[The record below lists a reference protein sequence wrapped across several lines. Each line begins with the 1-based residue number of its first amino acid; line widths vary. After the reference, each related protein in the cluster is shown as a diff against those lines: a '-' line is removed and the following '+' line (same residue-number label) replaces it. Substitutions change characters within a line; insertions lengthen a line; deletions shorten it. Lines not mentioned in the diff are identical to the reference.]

1 MLKKATFFG
10 SKTRHI
16 NALRVTS
23 LAGNSYPYYQDKKK
37 LVSLVLKKQ
46 KNGVDF
52 MMLQIFYRAIIPFTV
67 MSFIS
72 LILLL
77 QEKNYQAKGTFITS
91 LIILIL
97 GLSSF
102 IYEINTLNLKQ
113 KTIVHFV
120 LMLVTIY
127 PILLLSGWFKLNVF
141 LDYLKVFGIF
151 IGFGVAF
158 WIIFLLI
165 SKLTTK

>member
-1 MLKKATFFG
+1 M
-10 SKTRHI
+10 I
-16 NALRVTS
+16 
-23 LAGNSYPYYQDKKK
+23 
-37 LVSLVLKKQ
+37 
-46 KNGVDF
+46 
-52 MMLQIFYRAIIPFTV
+52 LQIFYRAIIPFVV

-151 IGFGVAF
+151 ISFGVAF

>member
-1 MLKKATFFG
+1 NKK
-10 SKTRHI
+10 
-16 NALRVTS
+16 NV
-23 LAGNSYPYYQDKKK
+23 
-37 LVSLVLKKQ
+37 
-46 KNGVDF
+46 VDF
-52 MMLQIFYRAIIPFTV
+52 IILHILYRAIIPFVV

-72 LILLL
+72 MILLL

-102 IYEINTLNLKQ
+102 IYEIHTINLKQ
-113 KTIVHFV
+113 KTIIHFA

-127 PILLLSGWFKLNVF
+127 PILLLSGWFKLYIF

-151 IGFGVAF
+151 ISFGIVF
-158 WIIFLLI
+158 WKIGRA
-165 SKLTTK
+165 SCRERV

>member
-1 MLKKATFFG
+1 M
-10 SKTRHI
+10 
-16 NALRVTS
+16 
-23 LAGNSYPYYQDKKK
+23 
-37 LVSLVLKKQ
+37 
-46 KNGVDF
+46 
-52 MMLQIFYRAIIPFTV
+52 
-67 MSFIS
+67 
-72 LILLL
+72 ILLL

-102 IYEINTLNLKQ
+102 IYEIHTINLKQ
-113 KTIVHFV
+113 KTIIHFA

-127 PILLLSGWFKLNVF
+127 PILLLSGWFKLNIF

-151 IGFGVAF
+151 ISFGIVF

-165 SKLTTK
+165 SKLTAK

>member
-1 MLKKATFFG
+1 NKK
-10 SKTRHI
+10 
-16 NALRVTS
+16 NV
-23 LAGNSYPYYQDKKK
+23 
-37 LVSLVLKKQ
+37 
-46 KNGVDF
+46 VDF
-52 MMLQIFYRAIIPFTV
+52 IILQILYRAIIPFVV

-72 LILLL
+72 MILLL

-102 IYEINTLNLKQ
+102 IYEIHTINLKQ
-113 KTIVHFV
+113 KTIIHFA

-127 PILLLSGWFKLNVF
+127 PILLLNGWFKLNIF

-151 IGFGVAF
+151 ISFGIVF

-165 SKLTTK
+165 SKLTAK